1 MKLHRLVSNRITRT
15 RETWLI
21 NEEMILNNKA
31 FLINIYKDQE
41 LISYSFFFHN
51 QDESTYFASCTIRE
65 NYKIYNNLTHNIIME
80 AIKYLKNINCKFLN
94 LGNCETYY
102 NINQNEFNSKFFGI
116 ERFKKSF
123 GGIQNTYVIYN
134 KKKF

>member
-1 MKLHRLVSNRITRT
+1 MSSSDYTNLRKNR
-15 RETWLI
+15 LI
-21 NEEMILNNKA
+21 NGNNDGTSGTK
-31 FLINIYKDQE
+31 
-41 LISYSFFFHN
+41 
-51 QDESTYFASCTIRE
+51 
-65 NYKIYNNLTHNIIME
+65 THNIIME
-80 AIKYLKNINCKFLN
+80 AIKYLKSINCKFLN

-102 NINQNEFNSKFFGI
+102 NIDQNEFNSKFFGI